1 MTNLRHVITQP
12 ENKRDIWF
20 FFLSYFFSLFNY
32 PLVRAASTTM
42 FIEEFGAKSSPLAWL
57 VTIVVLSFTIFIFNR
72 YQARHSVQ
80 KVFLWVSLLS
90 TVVFASSTLGF
101 QLNTSYASYFSFV
114 WKEICIVLQVH
125 LLLAYGNNFF
135 KREDFKLLVGPL
147 GALGSIGGILGGVIT
162 TYLGNKFG
170 PTTVSWFSLIFVLL
184 PAFFFNR
191 TLKLKTEGQETSSS
205 PLESINTPVVRRYVM
220 YISLIVMVTQFVINI
235 ADFNFNLS
243 FEQNVSLV
251 NEKTAYLGSVYTWT
265 NVLSLVLQVLILPF
279 LLARISERALHLFIP
294 LSYLSLFLALFLT
307 GSFALSNVALFYI
320 FLKASDYSLFSGG
333 KELLYQVLLPEQ
345 KYGAKYLTD
354 MFIYRASKALIAVV
368 LIYVQTSYILNM
380 MMVTFLL
387 IWVIL
392 VIKVFKIQRNFL
404 Y

>member
-1 MTNLRHVITQP
+1 MTNLRHVLSQP

-90 TVVFASSTLGF
+90 TAVFASSTLGF
-101 QLNTSYASYFSFV
+101 QLHTSYASYFSFV

-205 PLESINTPVVRRYVM
+205 PLESINTP
-220 YISLIVMVTQFVINI
+220 II
-235 ADFNFNLS
+235 
-243 FEQNVSLV
+243 
-251 NEKTAYLGSVYTWT
+251 W
-265 NVLSLVLQVLILPF
+265 
-279 LLARISERALHLFIP
+279 
-294 LSYLSLFLALFLT
+294 
-307 GSFALSNVALFYI
+307 VAGGQD
-320 FLKASDYSLFSGG
+320 KGNDYN
-333 KELLYQVLLPEQ
+333 ELLPLV
-345 KYGAKYLTD
+345 
-354 MFIYRASKALIAVV
+354 SKSPLQNIDS
-368 LIYVQTSYILNM
+368 VQTTTIEK
-380 MMVTFLL
+380 L
-387 IWVIL
+387 I
-392 VIKVFKIQRNFL
+392 
-404 Y
+404 

>member
-1 MTNLRHVITQP
+1 M
-12 ENKRDIWF
+12 
-20 FFLSYFFSLFNY
+20 
-32 PLVRAASTTM
+32 
-42 FIEEFGAKSSPLAWL
+42 
-57 VTIVVLSFTIFIFNR
+57 
-72 YQARHSVQ
+72 
-80 KVFLWVSLLS
+80 
-90 TVVFASSTLGF
+90 
-101 QLNTSYASYFSFV
+101 
-114 WKEICIVLQVH
+114 
-125 LLLAYGNNFF
+125 
-135 KREDFKLLVGPL
+135 
-147 GALGSIGGILGGVIT
+147 
-162 TYLGNKFG
+162 
-170 PTTVSWFSLIFVLL
+170 
-184 PAFFFNR
+184 
-191 TLKLKTEGQETSSS
+191 
-205 PLESINTPVVRRYVM
+205 
-220 YISLIVMVTQFVINI
+220 
-235 ADFNFNLS
+235 
-243 FEQNVSLV
+243 
-251 NEKTAYLGSVYTWT
+251 
-265 NVLSLVLQVLILPF
+265 LQVLILPF

-368 LIYVQTSYILNM
+368 LIYVQTSSILNM